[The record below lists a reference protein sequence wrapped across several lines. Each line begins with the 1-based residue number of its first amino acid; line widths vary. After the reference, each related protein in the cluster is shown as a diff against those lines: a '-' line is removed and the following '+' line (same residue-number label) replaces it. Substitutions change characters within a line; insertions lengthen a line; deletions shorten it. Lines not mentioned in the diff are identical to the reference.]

1 MWGERTRAGAICESS
16 NVIKLCLC
24 VHTNAYIAYFSTH
37 AQSLH
42 VLAHNGVLK
51 IDTFVPSN
59 CSVWPKASLVSALL
73 CAVQPIS
80 TSHGSR
86 QSTRGLSWRT
96 TTPCCSIP
104 LFLPW
109 IKMPLYTTLVTP
121 TATNCIK
128 EWRRRERW
136 GNAHC
141 YWTCS
146 MNSLEH
152 PQKWLLWKIGQIK
165 CSSSRIEND
174 LSRPCSGF
182 NSKHAADF
190 DRETFGAV
198 RLGPVPA
205 ISPNR
210 QSKY

>member
-1 MWGERTRAGAICESS
+1 MHYFAAPLAGQCGWLIWAIYLSVCVIRWNLSGFNYATNNRDAQSDAQYEAYREKGQERGGICESS

-24 VHTNAYIAYFSTH
+24 LHTNACIAYFSTH
-37 AQSLH
+37 AHSHH

-59 CSVWPKASLVSALL
+59 CSVWPKASLVSPLL

-109 IKMPLYTTLVTP
+109 IKMPRYTTLVTP
-121 TATNCIK
+121 TATNQRV
-128 EWRRRERW
+128 EDEREMGKR
-136 GNAHC
+136 
-141 YWTCS
+141 
-146 MNSLEH
+146 SL
-152 PQKWLLWKIGQIK
+152 LL
-165 CSSSRIEND
+165 D
-174 LSRPCSGF
+174 LF
-182 NSKHAADF
+182 HEFA
-190 DRETFGAV
+190 
-198 RLGPVPA
+198 
-205 ISPNR
+205 
-210 QSKY
+210 